1 MSIFRTFKLI
11 FNHPLTRN
19 KRFAAYKRWLRWQL
33 GSRINLGGGGVV
45 EFVGGTRL
53 LAQPGM
59 TGATGNI
66 YCGLH
71 ECHDMGFVLHFL
83 RKGDLFLDVG
93 ANIGSYT
100 VLASGAVGAETISFE
115 PVPKTFQH
123 LLDNI
128 YLNRLVDRV
137 TPLNVAAGSEAG
149 ELEMMADRDT
159 VNRVVT
165 DKVYTGAKVKVP
177 VVTLD
182 EILAGRVPKLIKIDV
197 EGFEAL
203 VLRGAAHTL
212 GEPKLEAVLMEL
224 NGSGKAYG
232 FDEQAI
238 HQNMIDLGFKQCSYN
253 ILTRALEINTAAS
266 WYTGNNLYVRNP
278 KWAQDLLLSAKRYA
292 VIDMQL

>member
-1 MSIFRTFKLI
+1 MSMLQTFKFI
-11 FNHPLTRN
+11 FSHPLSRN
-19 KRFAAYKRWLRWQL
+19 QRGAAYKRWLRWQI
-33 GSRINLGGGGVV
+33 GSRISLGGNVV
-45 EFVGGTRL
+45 AFIGGTRL

-59 TGATGNI
+59 TGATGNV

-83 RKGDLFLDVG
+83 RKEDLFLDVG

-100 VLASGAVGAETISFE
+100 VLASGAVGAETICFE
-115 PVPKTFQH
+115 PVPDTFQH

-137 TPLNVAAGSEAG
+137 TPLNVAVGAEAG

-159 VNRVVT
+159 VNRVVSGEGYSG
-165 DKVYTGAKVKVP
+165 VKVKVP

-182 EILAGRVPKLIKIDV
+182 ETLAGRIPKLIKIDV
-197 EGFEAL
+197 EGFETL
-203 VLRGAAHTL
+203 VLGGAANMLADTR
-212 GEPKLEAVLMEL
+212 LEAVLMEL
-224 NGSGKAYG
+224 NGSGEDYG

-238 HQNMIDLGFKQCSYN
+238 HRDMLNLGFKQCSYN
-253 ILTRALEINTAAS
+253 ALTRELQMNAETS

-278 KWAQDLLLSAKRYA
+278 KLAQNLVSSAQRYA
-292 VIDMQL
+292 LIGMQI

>member
-1 MSIFRTFKLI
+1 MRLFQTVKFIFD
-11 FNHPLTRN
+11 HPLTRTQ
-19 KRFAAYKRWLRWQL
+19 RFSAYKRWLRWQF
-33 GSRINLGGGGVV
+33 GSRISLGASVI
-45 EFVGGTRL
+45 EFAGGTRL

-83 RKGDLFLDVG
+83 RTGDFFLDVG

-100 VLASGAVGAETISFE
+100 VLASGAVGAETVCFE

-128 YLNRLVDRV
+128 HLNRLTECV
-137 TPLNVAAGSEAG
+137 TAHNVAVGSEAG
-149 ELEMMADRDT
+149 VLEMIADQDT
-159 VNRVVT
+159 VNRVIA
-165 DKVYTGAKVKVP
+165 DEVYSGATVSVP

-182 EILAGRVPKLIKIDV
+182 EILAGRVPKLIKVDV
-197 EGFEAL
+197 EGFETL
-203 VLRGAAHTL
+203 VLQGAMHTL
-212 GEPKLEAVLMEL
+212 KNPQLEAVLMEL

-238 HQNMIDLGFKQCSYN
+238 HKNMIDMGFNQCSYN
-253 ILTRALEINTAAS
+253 VLTRKLHIGTDMN

-278 KWAQDLLLSAKRYA
+278 KSAQDLLSSAKRYP
-292 VIDMQL
+292 VIGMQL

>member
-11 FNHPLTRN
+11 FNHPLTRI
-19 KRFAAYKRWLRWQL
+19 RRVAAYKRWLRWQL
-33 GSRINLGGGGVV
+33 GSRINLGGSAV

-100 VLASGAVGAETISFE
+100 VLASGAVGAETICFE
-115 PVPKTFQH
+115 PVPETFQH

-128 YLNRLVDRV
+128 YLNRLVDCV
-137 TPLNVAAGSEAG
+137 SPLNVAVGSEAG
-149 ELEMMADRDT
+149 EIEMMSDQDT
-159 VNRVVT
+159 VNRVLSGGS
-165 DKVYTGAKVKVP
+165 YSGAKVKVP
-177 VVTLD
+177 VVSLD
-182 EILAGRVPKLIKIDV
+182 EVLAGRVPKLIKIDV

-203 VLRGAAHTL
+203 VLRGAEHTL
-212 GEPKLEAVLMEL
+212 GDARLEAVLMEL
-224 NGSGKAYG
+224 NGSGEAYG

-238 HQNMIDLGFKQCSYN
+238 HQNMIDLGFEQSSYN
-253 ILTRALEINTAAS
+253 VLTRELQTSTDVS

-278 KWAQDLLLSAKRYA
+278 KLAQDLLRSATHYS
-292 VIDMQL
+292 VIGIRL

>member
-19 KRFAAYKRWLRWQL
+19 RRVAAYKRWLRWQL
-33 GSRINLGGGGVV
+33 GSRINLGGSVV

-83 RKGDLFLDVG
+83 REGDLFLDVG

-100 VLASGAVGAETISFE
+100 VLASGAARAETICFE
-115 PVPKTFQH
+115 PVPETFQH

-128 YLNRLVDRV
+128 YLNRLIDRV
-137 TPLNVAAGSEAG
+137 TPLNVAVGAEAG
-149 ELEMMADRDT
+149 ELEMMADQDT
-159 VNRVVT
+159 INRVVT
-165 DKVYTGAKVKVP
+165 GEVYSGAKVKVP
-177 VVTLD
+177 VVSLD
-182 EILAGRVPKLIKIDV
+182 EILGGRVPKLIKIDV
-197 EGFEAL
+197 EGFETL

-212 GEPKLEAVLMEL
+212 GDPKLEAVLMEL
-224 NGSGKAYG
+224 NGSGEAYG

-238 HQNMIDLGFKQCSYN
+238 HQNMIARGFKQCSYN
-253 ILTRALEINTAAS
+253 ALTRALQISTAGS

-278 KWAQDLLLSAKRYA
+278 EDTQKLLLSAQRYA
-292 VIDMQL
+292 VIGIQL